1 MSQITLRPATPDDLP
16 AIAHI
21 GIIVNTTFPIYT
33 IGFGLPA
40 DASAV
45 SLDRTKHF
53 YAQPYYHFI
62 VAVQAEEIVGYIV
75 WKEGG
80 EFQEVPFQPDLPES
94 ANAAF
99 IGYFLGTAD
108 EHKNTLPTKGLPEL
122 EMLDVRP
129 EYQKRGIG
137 KMLVTEILK
146 GVDERGEKIYVHSS
160 KMGKGLYEQFGWR
173 ALEEKGFGIGLEQWG
188 EKEPFVTWDM
198 VRQVGGA
205 VGEENGEAF

>member
-1 MSQITLRPATPDDLP
+1 
-16 AIAHI
+16 
-21 GIIVNTTFPIYT
+21 
-33 IGFGLPA
+33 
-40 DASAV
+40 
-45 SLDRTKHF
+45 
-53 YAQPYYHFI
+53 
-62 VAVQAEEIVGYIV
+62 
-75 WKEGG
+75 
-80 EFQEVPFQPDLPES
+80 
-94 ANAAF
+94 
-99 IGYFLGTAD
+99 
-108 EHKNTLPTKGLPEL
+108 
-122 EMLDVRP
+122 MLDVRP